1 MGNIMKTVIALL
13 LANAS
18 ATRVM
23 DAPPYF
29 NAATWNERMPSAGGF
44 VEINACMTSGISGVS
59 CDVPSSQ
66 LFATGMNG
74 DEDLGEDIQM
84 KGEPFHFAQSMAQW
98 NPLEVAT
105 PFADL
110 PPCTGNNGPVFVNCK
125 RQSCSGTNGPMDGPA
140 SSGCEQEQVVS
151 IPHYNED
158 PTAGRPYKTTG
169 DITKTDV
176 VAAPVPYPGQQSL
189 YVQLRDDPQPEA
201 PSKQVAK
208 EAGTPKGAAED
219 AKEAEPKPAVPQSV
233 APEKV
238 SVLETPIAR
247 SHTTFHAQQQ

>member
-1 MGNIMKTVIALL
+1 MKTVIALL
-13 LANAS
+13 LAEAS
-18 ATRVM
+18 AVKTY

-29 NAATWNERMPSAGGF
+29 NAPTWNERMPSASGF
-44 VEINACMTSGISGVS
+44 IQVNACQTSGVSGVS
-59 CDVPSSQ
+59 CDIPNSQ

-110 PPCTGNNGPVFVNCK
+110 PTCTGTNGPVFVNCK
-125 RQSCSGTNGPMDGPA
+125 RTKCSGTNGPLDGPA
-140 SSGCEQEQVVS
+140 SSGCEQEQVTS

-176 VAAPVPYPGQQSL
+176 VPAPAAYPGQQSL
-189 YVQLRDDPQPEA
+189 YVQLRDDPVQPEE

-208 EAGTPKGAAED
+208 EAGTPKGAAENATE
-219 AKEAEPKPAVPQSV
+219 AKPKPATPQVVP
-233 APEKV
+233 PEKV
-238 SVLETPIAR
+238 EVLETPIAR
-247 SHTTFHAQQQ
+247 SHTTFHAQQH

>member
-1 MGNIMKTVIALL
+1 VIALL

-18 ATRVM
+18 ATRVY

-29 NAATWNERMPSAGGF
+29 NSPTWNERMPSAGGF
-44 VEINACMTSGISGVS
+44 VEINACIDAGVPGVS
-59 CDVPSSQ
+59 CDVPNHN

-125 RQSCSGTNGPMDGPA
+125 R
-140 SSGCEQEQVVS
+140 
-151 IPHYNED
+151 
-158 PTAGRPYKTTG
+158 
-169 DITKTDV
+169 
-176 VAAPVPYPGQQSL
+176 
-189 YVQLRDDPQPEA
+189 
-201 PSKQVAK
+201 
-208 EAGTPKGAAED
+208 
-219 AKEAEPKPAVPQSV
+219 
-233 APEKV
+233 
-238 SVLETPIAR
+238 
-247 SHTTFHAQQQ
+247 

>member
-1 MGNIMKTVIALL
+1 MGLNYNIMKTVIALL
-13 LANAS
+13 LAEAS
-18 ATRVM
+18 AVKTY

-29 NAATWNERMPSAGGF
+29 NAPTWNERMPSASGF
-44 VEINACMTSGISGVS
+44 IQVNACQTSGVAGVS
-59 CDVPSSQ
+59 CDLPNHQ

-110 PPCTGNNGPVFVNCK
+110 PTCT
-125 RQSCSGTNGPMDGPA
+125 GTNGPLDGPA
-140 SSGCEQEQVVS
+140 SSGCEQEQVTS

-176 VAAPVPYPGQQSL
+176 VPAPAAYPGQQSL
-189 YVQLRDDPQPEA
+189 YIQMRDDPAPGA
-201 PSKQVAK
+201 PSKQIAK

-219 AKEAEPKPAVPQSV
+219 VKEAVPKAATPQTVP
-233 APEKV
+233 PEKV
-238 SVLETPIAR
+238 EV
-247 SHTTFHAQQQ
+247 

>member
-1 MGNIMKTVIALL
+1 MKTVIALL

-18 ATRVM
+18 AARVA
-23 DAPPYF
+23 DGPAYF
-29 NAATWNERMPSAGGF
+29 NEATWNERMPSAGGF
-44 VEINACMTSGISGVS
+44 VMLTACQRSGIEGIS
-59 CDVPSSQ
+59 CAIPNRQ

-84 KGEPFHFAQSMAQW
+84 KGEPFHFRQAMAQW

-125 RQSCSGTNGPMDGPA
+125 RQNCSGTNGPMDGPA
-140 SSGCEQEQVVS
+140 SSGCEQEQVTS

-158 PTAGRPYKTTG
+158 PKAGRPYKTTG

-176 VAAPVPYPGQQSL
+176 VPAPASYPGQQSL
-189 YVQLRDDPQPEA
+189 YIQLEDDPA
-201 PSKQVAK
+201 PKKPSEEVAK
-208 EAGTPKGAAED
+208 VAGTPKGAAED
-219 AKEAEPKPAVPQSV
+219 AQKAEVKAAVPQSV

-238 SVLETPIAR
+238 EVLETPIAR
-247 SHTTFHAQQQ
+247 AHTTFHAQQ